1 MAKYLFSNFYWIL
14 VQILSYGFISS
25 FSKYSLDCFFVS
37 LIDTTIN
44 FTLLFIFLISSLF
57 TDLKTL
63 DSKYIFDRVYI
74 SLDLLI
80 YPLNDVGQWHFSWPR
95 SWINETLYP
104 TNGLVVYVLNTRLD
118 VWITSNIINKNG
130 SAKGEFLLCINSS
143 LQIPDL
149 NVLFIDGQYSE
160 QIKHSYQYLLK
171 NSSFGGRKFMDISCS
186 TPETRWTGMN
196 ELNCRGNCRW
206 SRLNWKV
213 ING

>member
-1 MAKYLFSNFYWIL
+1 M
-14 VQILSYGFISS
+14 
-25 FSKYSLDCFFVS
+25 
-37 LIDTTIN
+37 
-44 FTLLFIFLISSLF
+44 LFIFLTSSLF
-57 TDLKTL
+57 TDLKKL
-63 DSKYIFDRVYI
+63 DSKHIFDRVYI

-80 YPLNDVGQWHFSWPR
+80 YPLNDVGQWHFSLPR
-95 SWINETLYP
+95 SWLNETLY
-104 TNGLVVYVLNTRLD
+104 TTHGLVCVLNTQLD

-130 SAKGEFLLCINSS
+130 LAQGEFFLCINSS

-171 NSSFGGRKFMDISCS
+171 NSPFGGRRYVGISCS
-186 TPETRWTGMN
+186 TPETRLTGMN